1 MWERAWLFA
10 RLQVV
15 RQRRLVAQLA
25 DRHRR
30 VQRIA
35 LRNIQLFTGQLLIE
49 TGHAVGV
56 PATDARLQ
64 RQVAPGRTGVEGVP

>member
-1 MWERAWLFA
+1 MLLEGEITFSRQLAQRTTRAWLFA
-10 RLQVV
+10 RLQVLGQC
-15 RQRRLVAQLA
+15 RFVAQLA

-49 TGHAVGV
+49 TCLLY
-56 PATDARLQ
+56 TSDA
-64 RQVAPGRTGVEGVP
+64 ADE